1 MNSEL
6 SFGEMIGGGGNII
19 KKTITETIAGS
30 RTFTVSEMSKIT
42 MVVFVLTS
50 YPTYNQVAVKMGD
63 GTIDV
68 PLQGTVPSGYG
79 ITDISGNTF
88 TIAWSNDNIQMTIY
102 GY

>member
-6 SFGEMIGGGGNII
+6 SFGEMIGGDISLI
-19 KKTITETIAGS
+19 KKSITETIVGS
-30 RTFTVSEMSKIT
+30 KTYTVSEMKKIT

-79 ITDISGNTF
+79 ITDITDNTF
-88 TIAWSNDNIQMTIY
+88 TIAWSNDNIQMTVY